1 MRPRGS
7 RADVKKNLL
16 GCEIFFEK
24 KIFTS
29 SQGNLIL
36 ISSERGTASETRN
49 RNRNRNRKM
58 NIKLSWL
65 EISQLRCAILRS
77 LYSMW
82 RVRRFDRAHYN
93 NEIREQI
100 ALLRKLRAL

>member
-1 MRPRGS
+1 
-7 RADVKKNLL
+7 
-16 GCEIFFEK
+16 
-24 KIFTS
+24 
-29 SQGNLIL
+29 
-36 ISSERGTASETRN
+36 
-49 RNRNRNRKM
+49 M

-82 RVRRFDRAHYN
+82 KARRFDRAHYN